1 MSIAENKMVLDPQPA
16 HVVLDLNSVILVRPT
31 VVVHKLDGSVDTART
46 ALGTPIEITLNQL
59 KTLLGVV

>member
-31 VVVHKLDGSVDTART
+31 VVVHTAAGAVDPTRT
-46 ALGTPIEITLNQL
+46 ALGTPIEITLAQL
-59 KTLLGVV
+59 KALLA